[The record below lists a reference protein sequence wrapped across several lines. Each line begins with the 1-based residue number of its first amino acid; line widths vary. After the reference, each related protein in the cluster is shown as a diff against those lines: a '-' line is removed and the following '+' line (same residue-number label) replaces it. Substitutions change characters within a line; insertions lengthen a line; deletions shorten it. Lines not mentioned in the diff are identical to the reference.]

1 MRTHQSI
8 RKRGARKKR
17 EVLDLDITSLLDILV
32 IMLVFLLKSYNS
44 SGVTFNYPEGIKLP
58 TSRSESPNTF
68 GVAIQMS
75 KEKIW
80 LDDKELVDLEKAA
93 QDPYYRKT
101 VFDPSSEGRMII
113 PLYNELVN
121 KKTMVKRVEQSSEN
135 AKKFSGIANLIVDKD
150 IRYTQLRKILYTV
163 AEAGYKQYKF
173 VVLGEE
179 Q

>member
-8 RKRGARKKR
+8 RKRGARRKSN
-17 EVLDLDITSLLDILV
+17 VMDLDITSLLDILV

-44 SGVTFNYPEGIKLP
+44 SGVTFNYPKGIKLP
-58 TSRSESPNTF
+58 TSKSESPNNF

-80 LDDKELVDLEKAA
+80 LDDKELVDLERAER
-93 QDPYYRKT
+93 DPYYKRT
-101 VFDPSSEGRMII
+101 VFDQSTEGRMII

-121 KKTMVKRVEQSSEN
+121 KKNMVKRIEKSSDN

-150 IRYTQLRKILYTV
+150 IRYTQLRKILFTV

>member
-1 MRTHQSI
+1 MRTNQSI
-8 RKRGARKKR
+8 RKRGARKKS
-17 EVLDLDITSLLDILV
+17 EIIDLDITSLLDILV

-58 TSRSESPNTF
+58 ISKSDSPNTF

-80 LDDKELVDLEKAA
+80 LDDKELVDLTRA
-93 QDPYYRKT
+93 QTDSFYRRT
-101 VFDPSSEGRMII
+101 VFDSSSQDRMII

-121 KKTMVKRVEQSSEN
+121 KKNMVKRIEQSSDN
-135 AKKFSGIANLIVDKD
+135 AKKFSGIANLIIDKE
-150 IRYTQLRKILYTV
+150 IPYTQLRKILYTV

-173 VVLGEE
+173 VVMGEE

>member
-8 RKRGARKKR
+8 RKRGTRKKR
-17 EVLDLDITSLLDILV
+17 TPIDLDITSLLDILV

-44 SGVTFNYPEGIKLP
+44 SGVTFNYPKGIKLP
-58 TSRSESPNTF
+58 TSKSESPNTF

-80 LDDKELVDLEKAA
+80 LDDKELVDLEKAERDA
-93 QDPYYRKT
+93 YYRRM
-101 VFDPSSEGRMII
+101 VFDPSSQGRMII

-121 KKTMVKRVEQSSEN
+121 KKNMVKQIEKSSDN
-135 AKKFSGIANLIVDKD
+135 AKKFSGIANLIIDKD